1 MNAQYIV
8 PTYTNQCNVYRRQQL
23 NVEDNVI
30 NVHIMQQLQALFWNI
45 ISQWNYGLN
54 SFRDQDLMSY

>member
-30 NVHIMQQLQALFWNI
+30 NVHIMQQLQALF
-45 ISQWNYGLN
+45 
-54 SFRDQDLMSY
+54 